1 MIRYFRNKVA
11 LALTLFSAALS
22 ALFCVLVF
30 SIMRSTD
37 DLVREGILNNYFQA
51 VETGYARTGQF
62 PEFGNLSGVTLL
74 VQGQD
79 RIPDWLAGHPQGY
92 FERYP
97 QGRIEDGKAIETHV
111 LVADLEDGEQTR
123 RIYLIYSAE
132 GQATLDVYEP
142 AVERFL
148 LLIALFVTVLGS
160 VLGMFIARR
169 LADPAQQLAEHTR
182 KIDPDSPVFIPLDRR
197 DEFGE
202 ISQAFETVIDKINR
216 VVEREKQFS
225 RYASHELRTPVA
237 VTKSSLSLWQACS
250 DKPDQDTAEI
260 KARLMERIGLA
271 NQQMEDV
278 IQTFLLLSKQEIQWQ
293 EVEPFDPGQ
302 LLQELI
308 NKYRMLNQDKP
319 VEVVSHLQSPA
330 SMEKNR
336 AAVSLVFTN
345 ALRNAFDYSASR
357 IDIRLEPASLSIT
370 NDIDQLRIDK
380 TEHFGF
386 GLKIIADL
394 CAILNW
400 RFECHKLPDSRF
412 VIGIYF
418 DGQSASH

>member
-1 MIRYFRNKVA
+1 MLIRYFRNKVA

-37 DLVREGILNNYFQA
+37 DLVREGILNNYYQSVQTHFA
-51 VETGYARTGQF
+51 NTGQLPVF
-62 PEFGNLSGVTLL
+62 DDLSGVQLM
-74 VQGQD
+74 VEGKD
-79 RIPDWLAGHPQGY
+79 PIPAWLSGYQPGY

-97 QGRIEDGKAIETHV
+97 QGHSEGRAIETHI
-111 LVADLEDGEQTR
+111 LVTDLIRDQESHR
-123 RIYLIYSAE
+123 AYLVYIAE
-132 GQATLDVYEP
+132 GKATLDEYEP
-142 AVERFL
+142 VVELFL
-148 LLIALFVTVLGS
+148 LIIAGVVTVMGS
-160 VLGMFIARR
+160 VLGLFMARR
-169 LADPAQQLAEHTR
+169 LADPVQKLAEHAR
-182 KIDPDSPVFIPLDRR
+182 RIDPDNPVFIPLDRD

-202 ISQAFETVIDKINR
+202 ISHAFETVIDKINR

-250 DKPDQDTAEI
+250 DKPDAETAEI

-278 IQTFLLLSKQEIQWQ
+278 IQTFLLLSKREVRWQ
-293 EVEPFDPGQ
+293 EPEPFDLEL

-308 NKYRMLNQDKP
+308 GKYETLNQDKEIAVITDIRDRCP
-319 VEVVSHLQSPA
+319 
-330 SMEKNR
+330 MEKNKV
-336 AAVSLVFTN
+336 AVSLVLAN
-345 ALRNAFDYSASR
+345 VLRNAFDYSASQ
-357 IDIRLEPASLSIT
+357 IDICLTGASLIIT
-370 NDIDQLRIDK
+370 NDIDQLRIEK

-394 CAILNW
+394 CATLDW
-400 RFECHKLPDSRF
+400 QF
-412 VIGIYF
+412 
-418 DGQSASH
+418 QSKKQDDTHFIIQIDFN